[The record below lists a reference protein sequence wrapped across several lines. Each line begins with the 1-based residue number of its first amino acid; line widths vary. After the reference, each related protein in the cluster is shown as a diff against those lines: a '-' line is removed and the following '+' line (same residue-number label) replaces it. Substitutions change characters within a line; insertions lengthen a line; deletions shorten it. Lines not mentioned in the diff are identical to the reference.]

1 MKLKKL
7 IPELA
12 SEIVNNGLD
21 KEPKLVQ
28 SEAIPKIKSGSD
40 MFIVAP
46 EGSGKTT
53 AIVISVIQ
61 KLKSAFE
68 EAPRAVIMVE
78 TKEKAFEMEELFK
91 KLAKQTDLRSF
102 VVFDQGIIQ
111 YQKDMIYE
119 GLDVVIGTPRR
130 LGELLSITGI
140 PMTKVNTF
148 IVDDAECLAPHSHHP
163 IIYRIAD
170 AAEKAQ
176 FLIFANRWSDKFEK
190 MEERMMKNPQYL
202 EIEEEEDEKN

>member
-12 SEIVNNGLD
+12 SEIMNNGLD
-21 KEPKLVQ
+21 KEPREVQ
-28 SEAIPKIKSGSD
+28 SISIPKIKSGSD
-40 MFIVAP
+40 LFIIAP

-53 AIVISVIQ
+53 AIVISLIQ
-61 KLKSAFE
+61 KLKAAFE
-68 EAPRAVIMVE
+68 EAPRALVMVE
-78 TKEKAFEMEELFK
+78 SKEKAFEMEELFK
-91 KLAKQTDLRSF
+91 KLGKQTDLRTF

-119 GLDVVIGTPRR
+119 GLDILIGTPRR

-140 PMTKVNTF
+140 PMTKINTF
-148 IVDDAECLAPHSHHP
+148 VIDDAENMAPHSHHP

-170 AAEKAQ
+170 GVEKAQ
-176 FLIFANRWSDKFEK
+176 IVVFASRWSDKFEK

-202 EIEEEEDEKN
+202 EVEE